1 MTFRVPQW
9 AVAELEG
16 EELSWAVIEPM
27 WSQLRTPYE
36 PDPRLQQATAGQRA
50 LYALHWLWSEVS
62 NGGFH
67 QYLWNPTGRLFSEAL
82 QGARRLGAS
91 TYAEL
96 AAEAAA
102 TVFGSTA
109 VPQDQPSR
117 QRALDTLTDEQR
129 GRLDALDDRFYA
141 LLDEHPLGALLA
153 RYVHAQP
160 SEFFVD
166 EHEEDP
172 ATSAQA
178 RLDLAYRLMTRNQPG
193 DLDRARPLL
202 EYAQAKARALG
213 LAGIEGRCRSL
224 LDQLEFLRWS

>member
-82 QGARRLGAS
+82 QGAQK
-91 TYAEL
+91 L
-96 AAEAAA
+96 A
-102 TVFGSTA
+102 VRMSH
-109 VPQDQPSR
+109 QQIDN
-117 QRALDTLTDEQR
+117 EQ
-129 GRLDALDDRFYA
+129 A
-141 LLDEHPLGALLA
+141 LLDRHEVRHEREGRAVQLLLELGELVVLGALGGA
-153 RYVHAQP
+153 V
-160 SEFFVD
+160 VD
-166 EHEEDP
+166 
-172 ATSAQA
+172 
-178 RLDLAYRLMTRNQPG
+178 PG
-193 DLDRARPLL
+193 PCDRA
-202 EYAQAKARALG
+202 G
-213 LAGIEGRCRSL
+213 
-224 LDQLEFLRWS
+224 